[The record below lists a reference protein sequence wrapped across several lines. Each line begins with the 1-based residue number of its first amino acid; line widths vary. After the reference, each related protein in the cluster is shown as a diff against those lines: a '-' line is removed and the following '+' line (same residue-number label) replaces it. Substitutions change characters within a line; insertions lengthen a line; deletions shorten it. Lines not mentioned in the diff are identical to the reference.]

1 MKKNITINF
10 FGTLYAIDEDA
21 YELLNRYL
29 GDMKKYFSR
38 KEGGEEIADD
48 IEHRVAE
55 LMLELKN
62 DGREPIDIELVKEI
76 IGRIGN
82 PEELDDVASEE
93 GGESPTTGHRG
104 REWFSEQV
112 SKKRLYCNPDDK
124 MLCGVLSGISCYL
137 GIDPVWV
144 RLAVVALAILPIPF
158 IYISFW
164 TVLIVYVILALI
176 IPEAKTPEERLRM
189 HGKPVTMEN
198 LNEEIV
204 SSADESERPAPK
216 RSKSST
222 FFDGLVQVLVVLIK
236 AFLIFML
243 ASLALGGFALLLLV
257 LFGASFFGVFF
268 NSGLVRHTLGMG
280 SLGMGD
286 SDLMILEHIAGNGLT
301 WVSGI
306 AFFVAALVLVIL
318 IVHAIMR
325 VMGKGKSLGRML
337 WIYLVVFFV
346 SLIIGFSSLVG
357 FGMEMDY
364 TSKQIHQEYREQR
377 EEQRNQEEIDWLT
390 DRGWEVIAHDHTN
403 SYMKRS
409 EHYSGDRSKE
419 YIDGFSEHPNMLY
432 TVERTVRITPGI
444 YSLEAAVRTNGEGP
458 EIYAFNSKGERL
470 SASFP
475 VYANYGG
482 EIWQEAMVRMENDST
497 LTGEVKRIAEAN
509 RKRGHGWSRVHIN
522 NIEVTDSIIRYGV
535 TNRNGATGYWN
546 GTWFSATDFKLSKV
560 K

>member
-29 GDMKKYFSR
+29 GDMKRYFSR

-62 DGREPIDIELVKEI
+62 DGREPIDIALVKEI

-82 PEELDDVASEE
+82 PEELDEASGE
-93 GGESPTTGHRG
+93 GENGSATGHRG

-124 MLCGVLSGISCYL
+124 LLCGVLSGIACYL

-144 RLAVVALAILPIPF
+144 RLIVVALAILPIPF

-164 TVLIVYVILALI
+164 TVLIIYVILALI

-204 SSADESERPAPK
+204 SSADGTERPVVK
-216 RSKSST
+216 RSG
-222 FFDGLVQVLVVLIK
+222 FVQVLIVLIK
-236 AFLIFML
+236 AILIFVL
-243 ASLALGGFALLLLV
+243 ASMAFGFFAFLALI
-257 LFGASFFGVFF
+257 LFGASFFGMIF
-268 NSGLVRHTLGMG
+268 NVHNPVLQHAM
-280 SLGMGD
+280 D
-286 SDLMILEHIAGNGLT
+286 SDELMMFDAIANNGFT

-306 AFFVAALVLVIL
+306 ALFVAALVIVIL
-318 IVHAIMR
+318 IVHVIMR
-325 VMGKGKSLGRML
+325 VLGKGKSLGRML
-337 WIYLVVFFV
+337 WIYLAIFFV
-346 SLIIGFSSLVG
+346 SLIVGISSLVG
-357 FGMEMDY
+357 FGIEMEYKSD
-364 TSKQIHQEYREQR
+364 QIDQEYREQR
-377 EEQRNQEEIDWLT
+377 EERRNQEEIDWLT
-390 DRGWEVIAHDHTN
+390 DRGWEVIAHDHTYN
-403 SYMKRS
+403 YMKSS

-444 YSLEAAVRTNGEGP
+444 YALEAAVRTNGEGP

-475 VYANYGG
+475 VYANSGG

-509 RKRGHGWSRVHIN
+509 RKRGHGWSRVRID

>member
-29 GDMKKYFSR
+29 GDMKRYFSR

-62 DGREPIDIELVKEI
+62 DGREPIDIALVKEI

-82 PEELDDVASEE
+82 PEELDEASGE
-93 GGESPTTGHRG
+93 GESGSATGHRG

-124 MLCGVLSGISCYL
+124 LLCGVLSGIACYL

-144 RLAVVALAILPIPF
+144 RLIVVALAILPIPF

-164 TVLIVYVILALI
+164 TVLIIYFVLALI

-204 SSADESERPAPK
+204 NRTDGTDRPADK
-216 RSKSST
+216 HSG
-222 FFDGLVQVLVVLIK
+222 FVQVLIVLIK
-236 AFLIFML
+236 AILIFML
-243 ASLALGGFALLLLV
+243 ASIAFGGFALLLMV
-257 LFGASFFGVFF
+257 LFGASFLGFVFNGGVA
-268 NSGLVRHTLGMG
+268 RHAFGMG
-280 SLGMGD
+280 NH
-286 SDLMILEHIAGNGLT
+286 DLMMFDAIANNGLT

-306 AFFVAALVLVIL
+306 ALFVAALVLVIL

-325 VMGKGKSLGRML
+325 VLGKGKSLGRML
-337 WIYLVVFFV
+337 WIYLAIFFV
-346 SLIIGFSSLVG
+346 SLIVGISSLVG
-357 FGMEMDY
+357 FGVEMDY
-364 TSKQIHQEYREQR
+364 TSKQIRQEYNEQR
-377 EEQRNQEEIDWLT
+377 EERRNQEEIDWLT
-390 DRGWEVIAHDHTN
+390 DRGWEVIAHDHTYN
-403 SYMKRS
+403 YMKSS

-458 EIYAFNSKGERL
+458 EVYAFNSKGERL

-475 VYANYGG
+475 VYANSGG

-546 GTWFSATDFKLSKV
+546 GTWFSATDFKLKKV

>member
-29 GDMKKYFSR
+29 GDMKRYFSR

-62 DGREPIDIELVKEI
+62 DGREPVDIALVKEI

-82 PEELDDVASEE
+82 PEELDEASGE
-93 GGESPTTGHRG
+93 GESGSATGHRG

-124 MLCGVLSGISCYL
+124 LLCGVLSGIACYL

-144 RLAVVALAILPIPF
+144 RLIVVALAILPIPF

-164 TVLIVYVILALI
+164 TVLIIYFVLALI

-204 SSADESERPAPK
+204 NRTDGTERPADK
-216 RSKSST
+216 HSG
-222 FFDGLVQVLVVLIK
+222 FVQVLIVLIK
-236 AFLIFML
+236 AILIFML
-243 ASLALGGFALLLLV
+243 ASIAFGGFALLLMV
-257 LFGASFFGVFF
+257 LFGASFLGFVFNGGVA
-268 NSGLVRHTLGMG
+268 RHAFGMG
-280 SLGMGD
+280 NH
-286 SDLMILEHIAGNGLT
+286 DLMMVDAIANNGLT

-306 AFFVAALVLVIL
+306 ALFVAALVLVIL

-325 VMGKGKSLGRML
+325 VLGKGKSLGRML
-337 WIYLVVFFV
+337 WIYLAIFFV
-346 SLIIGFSSLVG
+346 SLIVGISSLVG
-357 FGMEMDY
+357 FGVEMDY
-364 TSKQIHQEYREQR
+364 TSKQMRQEYNEQR
-377 EEQRNQEEIDWLT
+377 EERRNQEEIDWLT
-390 DRGWEVIAHDHTN
+390 DRGWEVIAHDHTYN
-403 SYMKRS
+403 YMKSS

-458 EIYAFNSKGERL
+458 EVYAFNSKGERL

-475 VYANYGG
+475 VYANSGG

-546 GTWFSATDFKLSKV
+546 GTWFSATDFKLKKV

>member
-29 GDMKKYFSR
+29 SDIKKYFSR

-48 IEHRVAE
+48 IEHRVGE

-62 DGREPIDIELVKEI
+62 DGREPIDIALVKDI

-82 PEELDDVASEE
+82 PEDWDEATGE
-93 GGESPTTGHRG
+93 GGEEDASTSAGHRG
-104 REWFSEQV
+104 REWFSEEV

-124 MLCGVLSGISCYL
+124 LLCGVLSGISCYW
-137 GIDPVWV
+137 GIEPVWI
-144 RLAVVALAILPIPF
+144 RLAVVLLAIVPIPF
-158 IYISFW
+158 VPISFW
-164 TVLIVYVILALI
+164 TILILYIVLALI
-176 IPEAKTPEERLRM
+176 IPEAKTPEDRLRM

-204 SSADESERPAPK
+204 NCANASERPETK
-216 RSKSST
+216 RSG
-222 FFDGLVQVLVVLIK
+222 FVQVLIVLIK
-236 AFLIFML
+236 AILIFVL
-243 ASLALGGFALLLLV
+243 ASMAFGFFAFLALI
-257 LFGASFFGVFF
+257 LFGASFFGMVF
-268 NSGLVRHTLGMG
+268 NVHNPVLQHAM
-280 SLGMGD
+280 D
-286 SDLMILEHIAGNGLT
+286 SDDLMMFDAIANNGFT

-306 AFFVAALVLVIL
+306 ALFVAALVIVIL
-318 IVHAIMR
+318 IVHVIMR
-325 VMGKGKSLGRML
+325 ILGKGKSLGRML
-337 WIYLVVFFV
+337 WIYLAIFFV
-346 SLIIGFSSLVG
+346 SLIVGISSLVG
-357 FGMEMDY
+357 FGIEMEYKSD
-364 TSKQIHQEYREQR
+364 QINQEYRVQR
-377 EEQRNQEEIDWLT
+377 EERRNQEEIDWLT
-390 DRGWEVIAHDHTN
+390 NRGWEIVSHENTFN
-403 SYMKRS
+403 YKKSGEYFT
-409 EHYSGDRSKE
+409 GDRNKE
-419 YIDGFSEHPNMLY
+419 YIDGFSEHPNMNY
-432 TVERTVRITPGI
+432 TLERTVHITPGT
-444 YSLEAAVRTNGEGP
+444 YSLEAVVRTNGEGP

-470 SASFP
+470 SAPFP
-475 VYANYGG
+475 VYANSGG

-509 RKRGHGWSRVHIN
+509 RKRGHGWSRVRID

>member
-29 GDMKKYFSR
+29 GDMKRYFSR

-62 DGREPIDIELVKEI
+62 DGREPIDIALVKEI

-82 PEELDDVASEE
+82 PEELDEASGE
-93 GGESPTTGHRG
+93 GESGSATRHRG

-124 MLCGVLSGISCYL
+124 LLCGVLSGIACYL

-144 RLAVVALAILPIPF
+144 RLIVVALAILPIPF

-164 TVLIVYVILALI
+164 TVLIIYVILALI
-176 IPEAKTPEERLRM
+176 VPEAKTPEERLRM

-204 SSADESERPAPK
+204 SSADGTERPVVK
-216 RSKSST
+216 RSG
-222 FFDGLVQVLVVLIK
+222 FVQVLIVLIK
-236 AFLIFML
+236 AILIFVL
-243 ASLALGGFALLLLV
+243 ASMAFGFFAFLALI
-257 LFGASFFGVFF
+257 LFGASFFGMIF
-268 NSGLVRHTLGMG
+268 NVHNPVLQHAM
-280 SLGMGD
+280 D
-286 SDLMILEHIAGNGLT
+286 SDELMMFDAIANNGFT

-306 AFFVAALVLVIL
+306 ALFVAALVIVIL
-318 IVHAIMR
+318 IVHVIMR
-325 VMGKGKSLGRML
+325 VLGKGKSLGRML
-337 WIYLVVFFV
+337 WIYLAIFFV
-346 SLIIGFSSLVG
+346 SLIVGISSLVG
-357 FGMEMDY
+357 FGIEMEYKSD
-364 TSKQIHQEYREQR
+364 QINQEYREQR
-377 EEQRNQEEIDWLT
+377 EERRNQEEIDWLT
-390 DRGWEVIAHDHTN
+390 DRGWEVIAHDHTYN
-403 SYMKRS
+403 YMKS
-409 EHYSGDRSKE
+409 TEHYSGDRSKE

-444 YSLEAAVRTNGEGP
+444 YALEAAVRTNGEGP
-458 EIYAFNSKGERL
+458 EIYAFNSKGDRL

-475 VYANYGG
+475 VYANSGG

-509 RKRGHGWSRVHIN
+509 RKRGHGWSRVRID

>member
-29 GDMKKYFSR
+29 GDMKRYFSR

-62 DGREPIDIELVKEI
+62 DGREPIDIALVKEI

-82 PEELDDVASEE
+82 PEELDEASGE
-93 GGESPTTGHRG
+93 GESGSATGHRG

-124 MLCGVLSGISCYL
+124 LLCGVLSGIACYL

-144 RLAVVALAILPIPF
+144 RLIVVALAILPIPF

-164 TVLIVYVILALI
+164 TVLIIYFVLALI

-204 SSADESERPAPK
+204 NRTDGTERPADK
-216 RSKSST
+216 HSG
-222 FFDGLVQVLVVLIK
+222 FVQVLIVLIK
-236 AFLIFML
+236 AILIFML
-243 ASLALGGFALLLLV
+243 ASIAFGGFALLLMV
-257 LFGASFFGVFF
+257 LFGASFLGFVFNGGVA
-268 NSGLVRHTLGMG
+268 RHAFGMG
-280 SLGMGD
+280 NH
-286 SDLMILEHIAGNGLT
+286 DLMMFDAIANNGLT

-306 AFFVAALVLVIL
+306 ALFVAALVLVIL

-325 VMGKGKSLGRML
+325 VLGKGKSLGRML
-337 WIYLVVFFV
+337 WIYLAIFFV
-346 SLIIGFSSLVG
+346 SLIVGISSLVG
-357 FGMEMDY
+357 FGVEMDY
-364 TSKQIHQEYREQR
+364 KSDQIRQEYNEQR
-377 EEQRNQEEIDWLT
+377 EERRNQEEIDWLT
-390 DRGWEVIAHDHTN
+390 DRGWEVIAHDHTYN
-403 SYMKRS
+403 YMKSS

-458 EIYAFNSKGERL
+458 EVYAFNSKGERL
-470 SASFP
+470 SAPFP
-475 VYANYGG
+475 VYANSGG

-546 GTWFSATDFKLSKV
+546 GTWFSATDFKLKKV

>member
-29 GDMKKYFSR
+29 GDMKRYFSR

-62 DGREPIDIELVKEI
+62 DGREPIDIALVKEI

-82 PEELDDVASEE
+82 PEELDEASGE
-93 GGESPTTGHRG
+93 GESGSATGHRG

-124 MLCGVLSGISCYL
+124 LLCGVLSGIACYL

-144 RLAVVALAILPIPF
+144 RLIVVALAILPIPF

-204 SSADESERPAPK
+204 NRTDGTERPADK
-216 RSKSST
+216 HSG
-222 FFDGLVQVLVVLIK
+222 FVQVLIVLIK
-236 AFLIFML
+236 AILIFML
-243 ASLALGGFALLLLV
+243 ASIAFGGFALLLMV
-257 LFGASFFGVFF
+257 LFGASFLGFVFNGGVA
-268 NSGLVRHTLGMG
+268 RHAFGMG
-280 SLGMGD
+280 NH
-286 SDLMILEHIAGNGLT
+286 DLMMFDAIANNGLT

-306 AFFVAALVLVIL
+306 ALFVAALVLVIL

-325 VMGKGKSLGRML
+325 VLGKGKSLGRML
-337 WIYLVVFFV
+337 WIYLAIFFV
-346 SLIIGFSSLVG
+346 SLIVGISSLVG
-357 FGMEMDY
+357 FGVEMDY
-364 TSKQIHQEYREQR
+364 TSKQIRQEYNEQR
-377 EEQRNQEEIDWLT
+377 EERRNQEEIDWLT
-390 DRGWEVIAHDHTN
+390 DRGWEVIAHDHTYN
-403 SYMKRS
+403 YMKSS

-458 EIYAFNSKGERL
+458 EVYAFNSKGERF
-470 SASFP
+470 SAPFP
-475 VYANYGG
+475 VYANSGG

-546 GTWFSATDFKLSKV
+546 GTWFSATDFKLKKV

>member
-29 GDMKKYFSR
+29 SDIKKYFSR

-48 IEHRVAE
+48 IEHRVGE

-62 DGREPIDIELVKEI
+62 DGREPIDIALVKEI

-82 PEELDDVASEE
+82 PEDWDEATGE
-93 GGESPTTGHRG
+93 GGEEDASTSAGHRG

-124 MLCGVLSGISCYL
+124 LLCGVLSGLSCYW
-137 GIDPVWV
+137 GIEPVWM
-144 RLAVVALAILPIPF
+144 RLAVVLLAIVPIPF
-158 IYISFW
+158 VPISFW
-164 TVLIVYVILALI
+164 TILILYIVLALI
-176 IPEAKTPEERLRM
+176 IPEAKTPEDRLRM

-204 SSADESERPAPK
+204 NCANASERPETK
-216 RSKSST
+216 RSG
-222 FFDGLVQVLVVLIK
+222 FVQVLIVLIK
-236 AFLIFML
+236 AILIIML
-243 ASLALGGFALLLLV
+243 ASMACGFFAFLALI
-257 LFGASFFGVFF
+257 LFGASFFGMVF
-268 NSGLVRHTLGMG
+268 NVHNPILQHAM
-280 SLGMGD
+280 D
-286 SDLMILEHIAGNGLT
+286 SDDLMMFDAIANNGFT

-306 AFFVAALVLVIL
+306 ALFVAALVIVIL
-318 IVHAIMR
+318 IVHVIMR
-325 VMGKGKSLGRML
+325 ILGKGKSLGRML
-337 WIYLVVFFV
+337 WIYLAIFFV
-346 SLIIGFSSLVG
+346 SLIVGISSLVG
-357 FGMEMDY
+357 FGIEMEYKSD
-364 TSKQIHQEYREQR
+364 QINQEYRVQR
-377 EEQRNQEEIDWLT
+377 EERRNQEEIDWLT
-390 DRGWEVIAHDHTN
+390 NRGWEIVSHENTYN
-403 SYMKRS
+403 YKKSGEYFT
-409 EHYSGDRSKE
+409 GDRNKE
-419 YIDGFSEHPNMLY
+419 YIDGFSEHPNMNY
-432 TVERTVRITPGI
+432 TLERTVHITPGT
-444 YSLEAAVRTNGEGP
+444 YSLEAVVRTNGEGP
-458 EIYAFNSKGERL
+458 EVYAFNSKGDRL

-475 VYANYGG
+475 VYANSGG
-482 EIWQEAMVRMENDST
+482 EIWQIAMVCMENDST

-509 RKRGHGWSRVHIN
+509 RKRGYGWSRVHIN

>member
-29 GDMKKYFSR
+29 GDMKRYFSR

-62 DGREPIDIELVKEI
+62 DGREPIDIALVKEI

-82 PEELDDVASEE
+82 PEELDEASGE
-93 GGESPTTGHRG
+93 GESGSATGHRG

-124 MLCGVLSGISCYL
+124 LLCGVLSGIACYL

-144 RLAVVALAILPIPF
+144 RLIVVALAILPIPF

-164 TVLIVYVILALI
+164 TVLIIYFVLALI

-204 SSADESERPAPK
+204 NRTDGTERPADK
-216 RSKSST
+216 HSG
-222 FFDGLVQVLVVLIK
+222 FVQVLIVLIK
-236 AFLIFML
+236 AILIFML
-243 ASLALGGFALLLLV
+243 ASIAFGGFALLLMV
-257 LFGASFFGVFF
+257 LFGASFLGFVFNGGVA
-268 NSGLVRHTLGMG
+268 RHAFGMG
-280 SLGMGD
+280 NH
-286 SDLMILEHIAGNGLT
+286 DLMMVDAIANNGLT

-306 AFFVAALVLVIL
+306 ALFVAALVLVIL

-325 VMGKGKSLGRML
+325 VLGKGKSLGRML
-337 WIYLVVFFV
+337 WIYLAIFFV
-346 SLIIGFSSLVG
+346 SLIVGISSLVG
-357 FGMEMDY
+357 FGVEMDY
-364 TSKQIHQEYREQR
+364 TSKQMRQEYNEQR
-377 EEQRNQEEIDWLT
+377 EERRNQEEIDWLT
-390 DRGWEVIAHDHTN
+390 DRGWEVIAHDHTYN
-403 SYMKRS
+403 YMKSS

-458 EIYAFNSKGERL
+458 EVYAFNSKGERL

-475 VYANYGG
+475 VYANSGG

-535 TNRNGATGYWN
+535 TNRNDATGYWN
-546 GTWFSATDFKLSKV
+546 GTWFSATDFKLKKV

>member
-29 GDMKKYFSR
+29 GDMKRYFSR

-62 DGREPIDIELVKEI
+62 DGREPIDIALVKEI

-82 PEELDDVASEE
+82 PEELDEASGE
-93 GGESPTTGHRG
+93 GESGSATGHRG

-124 MLCGVLSGISCYL
+124 LLCGVLSGLSCYW
-137 GIDPVWV
+137 GIEPVWV
-144 RLAVVALAILPIPF
+144 RLAVVLLAIVPIPF
-158 IYISFW
+158 VPISFW
-164 TVLIVYVILALI
+164 TILILYIVLALI
-176 IPEAKTPEERLRM
+176 IPEAKTPEDRLRM
-189 HGKPVTMEN
+189 HGKPVTMES

-204 SSADESERPAPK
+204 NNANAPERPAAN
-216 RSKSST
+216 RSG
-222 FFDGLVQVLVVLIK
+222 FVQVLIVIIK
-236 AFLIFML
+236 AALVFVL
-243 ASLALGGFALLLLV
+243 ASMALVGFCWLLIV
-257 LFGASFFGVFF
+257 LFGVSFFGFIF
-268 NSGLVRHTLGMG
+268 NSGVVQHGMGMG
-280 SLGMGD
+280 SD
-286 SDLMILEHIAGNGLT
+286 DLLMLNHIANNGLT

-306 AFFVAALVLVIL
+306 ALFVAALVIVIL
-318 IVHAIMR
+318 IIHVIMR
-325 VMGKGKSLGRML
+325 VLGKGKSLGRML
-337 WIYLVVFFV
+337 WIYLAIFFV
-346 SLIIGFSSLVG
+346 SLIVGISSLVG
-357 FGMEMDY
+357 FGMEMEYKSD
-364 TSKQIHQEYREQR
+364 QINQEYREQR
-377 EEQRNQEEIDWLT
+377 EERRNQEEIDWLT
-390 DRGWEVIAHDHTN
+390 DRGWEVIAHDHTYN
-403 SYMKRS
+403 YMKSS

-444 YSLEAAVRTNGEGP
+444 YALEAAVRTNGEGP
-458 EIYAFNSKGERL
+458 EIYAFNGKGERL

-475 VYANYGG
+475 VYANSGG
-482 EIWQEAMVRMENDST
+482 EIWLEAMVRMENDST

-509 RKRGHGWSRVHIN
+509 RKRGHGWSRVRIN

>member
-29 GDMKKYFSR
+29 GDMKRYFSR

-62 DGREPIDIELVKEI
+62 DGREPIDIALVKEI

-82 PEELDDVASEE
+82 PEELDEASGE
-93 GGESPTTGHRG
+93 GESGSATGHRG

-124 MLCGVLSGISCYL
+124 LLCGVLSGIACYL

-144 RLAVVALAILPIPF
+144 RLIVVALAILPIPF

-164 TVLIVYVILALI
+164 TVLIIYFVLALI

-204 SSADESERPAPK
+204 NRTDGTERPADK
-216 RSKSST
+216 HSG
-222 FFDGLVQVLVVLIK
+222 FVQVLIVLIK
-236 AFLIFML
+236 AILIFML
-243 ASLALGGFALLLLV
+243 ASIAFGGFALLLMV
-257 LFGASFFGVFF
+257 LFGASFLGFVFNGGVA
-268 NSGLVRHTLGMG
+268 RHAFGMG
-280 SLGMGD
+280 NH
-286 SDLMILEHIAGNGLT
+286 DLMMFDAIANNGLT

-306 AFFVAALVLVIL
+306 ALFVAALVLVIL

-325 VMGKGKSLGRML
+325 VLGKGKSLGRML
-337 WIYLVVFFV
+337 WIYLAIFFV
-346 SLIIGFSSLVG
+346 SLIVGISSLVG
-357 FGMEMDY
+357 FGVEMDY
-364 TSKQIHQEYREQR
+364 TSKQIRQEYKEQR
-377 EEQRNQEEIDWLT
+377 EERRNQEEIDWLT
-390 DRGWEVIAHDHTN
+390 DRGWEVIAHDHTYN
-403 SYMKRS
+403 YMKSS

-458 EIYAFNSKGERL
+458 EVYAFNSKGERL
-470 SASFP
+470 SAPFP
-475 VYANYGG
+475 VYANSGG

-546 GTWFSATDFKLSKV
+546 GTWFSATDFKLKKV

>member
-29 GDMKKYFSR
+29 SDIKKYFSR

-62 DGREPIDIELVKEI
+62 DGREPIDIALVKEI

-82 PEELDDVASEE
+82 PEELDEASGE
-93 GGESPTTGHRG
+93 GESGSATGHRG

-124 MLCGVLSGISCYL
+124 LLCGVLSGIACYL

-144 RLAVVALAILPIPF
+144 RLIVVALAILPIPF

-164 TVLIVYVILALI
+164 TVLIIYFVLALI

-204 SSADESERPAPK
+204 NRTDGTERPADK
-216 RSKSST
+216 HSG
-222 FFDGLVQVLVVLIK
+222 FVQVLIVLIK
-236 AFLIFML
+236 AILIFML
-243 ASLALGGFALLLLV
+243 ASIAFGGFALLLMV
-257 LFGASFFGVFF
+257 LFGASFLGFVFNGGVA
-268 NSGLVRHTLGMG
+268 RHAFGMG
-280 SLGMGD
+280 NH
-286 SDLMILEHIAGNGLT
+286 DLMMVDAIANNGLT

-306 AFFVAALVLVIL
+306 ALFVAALVLVIL

-325 VMGKGKSLGRML
+325 VLGKGKSLGRML
-337 WIYLVVFFV
+337 WIYLAIFFV
-346 SLIIGFSSLVG
+346 SLIVGISSLVG
-357 FGMEMDY
+357 FGVEMDY
-364 TSKQIHQEYREQR
+364 TSKQMRQEYNEQR
-377 EEQRNQEEIDWLT
+377 EERRNQEEIDWLT
-390 DRGWEVIAHDHTN
+390 DRGWEVIAHDHTYN
-403 SYMKRS
+403 YMKSS

-458 EIYAFNSKGERL
+458 EVYAFNSKGERL
-470 SASFP
+470 SAPFP
-475 VYANYGG
+475 VYANSGG

-546 GTWFSATDFKLSKV
+546 GTWFSATDFKLKKV

>member
-29 GDMKKYFSR
+29 GDMKRYFSR

-62 DGREPIDIELVKEI
+62 DGREPIDIALVKEI

-82 PEELDDVASEE
+82 PEELDEASGE
-93 GGESPTTGHRG
+93 GESGSATGHRG

-124 MLCGVLSGISCYL
+124 LLCGVLSGIACYL

-144 RLAVVALAILPIPF
+144 RLIVVALAILPIPF

-164 TVLIVYVILALI
+164 TVLIIYVILALI
-176 IPEAKTPEERLRM
+176 VPEAKTPEERLRM

-204 SSADESERPAPK
+204 SSADGTERPVVK
-216 RSKSST
+216 RSG
-222 FFDGLVQVLVVLIK
+222 FVQVLIVLIK
-236 AFLIFML
+236 AILIFVL
-243 ASLALGGFALLLLV
+243 ASMAFGFFAFLAV
-257 LFGASFFGVFF
+257 ILFGASFFGMVF
-268 NSGLVRHTLGMG
+268 NVHNPVLQHAM
-280 SLGMGD
+280 D
-286 SDLMILEHIAGNGLT
+286 SDDLMMFDAIANNGFT

-306 AFFVAALVLVIL
+306 ALFVAALVIVIL
-318 IVHAIMR
+318 IIHVIMR
-325 VMGKGKSLGRML
+325 VLGKGKSLGRML
-337 WIYLVVFFV
+337 WIYLAIFFV
-346 SLIIGFSSLVG
+346 SLIVGISSLVG

-364 TSKQIHQEYREQR
+364 KSDQIDQEYREQR
-377 EEQRNQEEIDWLT
+377 EERRNQEEIDWLT
-390 DRGWEVIAHDHTN
+390 DRGWEVIAHDHTYN
-403 SYMKRS
+403 YMKSS

-444 YSLEAAVRTNGEGP
+444 YALEAAVRTNGEGP

-475 VYANYGG
+475 VYANSGG

-509 RKRGHGWSRVHIN
+509 RKRGHGWSRVRID